1 MPHVVIR
8 GSVDLA
14 AWARDFEPLLLRRGG
29 DVLRA
34 DRIFLD
40 ADGRTALIAALVLE
54 AKRKQPFYV
63 KISAH
68 ARGSATVRVDPLTQV
83 ERSDGVKELVAQL
96 GAELLARTPG
106 ATVERTN
113 LVLPSPARGRGGR
126 DEDRE

>member
-68 ARGSATVRVDPLTQV
+68 ARGSATVRVDPLTHV

>member
-1 MPHVVIR
+1 VPHVVIR

-14 AWARDFEPLLLRRGG
+14 GWARGFEPLLLRRGG

-40 ADGRTALIAALVLE
+40 AGGHTALIEALVLE
-54 AKRKQPFYV
+54 SRRKLAFYV

-68 ARGSATVRVDPLTQV
+68 DRGSATVRVDPLTHV
-83 ERSDGVKELVAQL
+83 ERSDGVKELVAQI

-113 LVLPSPARGRGGR
+113 LVLPSRAQGRGER